1 MYGTATAAVLRHTAG
16 HHGTERGIVAD
27 LLFRSLKIAITLMKC
42 GLYCNFTGK
51 DPSQRLLKRV
61 IEHN

>member
-1 MYGTATAAVLRHTAG
+1 MYGTATAAVLRHKAG

-51 DPSQRLLKRV
+51 DSS
-61 IEHN
+61 